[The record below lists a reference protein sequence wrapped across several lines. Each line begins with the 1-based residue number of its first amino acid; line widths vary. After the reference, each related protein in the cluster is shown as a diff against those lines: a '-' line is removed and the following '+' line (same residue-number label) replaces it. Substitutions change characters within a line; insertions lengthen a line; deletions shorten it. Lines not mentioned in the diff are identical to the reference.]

1 MKIEIGKY
9 YVSRRG
15 DVIGPLRGSPVG
27 IACAWPFWDGTYA
40 YAEDGTWHP
49 GGLEDGNDL
58 VAPYFPTPSK
68 TDGEAPRE
76 AIDMDPY
83 DYPSHLPDSQR
94 VYEEYD
100 RMMDSPNRDVGPR
113 IQEPGPF
120 PWAPWTARPD
130 VVSALQS
137 HATTEYPGL
146 RIEAPRPPM
155 PVLDFSHEVK
165 AQREYDARDYKPDTG
180 KAPVVEAVFIPFGRT
195 LLALAE
201 MMERQKVRHKLQGA
215 KDPFQEWRKLPGGK
229 SRLANAA
236 GRHVLEP
243 WTPNAK
249 DRVGDHPGDLHI
261 LHAIWGLMAAYE
273 RHLQEEKHESV

>member
-1 MKIEIGKY
+1 M
-9 YVSRRG
+9 
-15 DVIGPLRGSPVG
+15 
-27 IACAWPFWDGTYA
+27 A
-40 YAEDGTWHP
+40 YPE
-49 GGLEDGNDL
+49 E
-58 VAPYFPTPSK
+58 Y
-68 TDGEAPRE
+68 
-76 AIDMDPY
+76 
-83 DYPSHLPDSQR
+83 SHLSDSQR

-100 RMMDSPNRDVGPR
+100 RLMDRPDRDIGSR

-120 PWAPWTARPD
+120 PFGPPGIRPD
-130 VVSALQS
+130 VAPALRSQ
-137 HATTEYPGL
+137 AEKDYRPGQAVPISVDERGRPL
-146 RIEAPRPPM
+146 TFWGGIQETRPPGQM
-155 PVLDFSHEVK
+155 PVLDFQHEID
-165 AQREYDARDYKPDTG
+165 AQREADARDYKPDTG
-180 KAPVVEAVFIPFGRT
+180 KAPVVEAMFIPFGRT

-201 MMERQKVRHKLQGA
+201 MMERQKIRHKLQGA

-273 RHLQEEKHESV
+273 RHLQEESNHVPLKV

>member
-1 MKIEIGKY
+1 M
-9 YVSRRG
+9 
-15 DVIGPLRGSPVG
+15 
-27 IACAWPFWDGTYA
+27 T
-40 YAEDGTWHP
+40 
-49 GGLEDGNDL
+49 
-58 VAPYFPTPSK
+58 
-68 TDGEAPRE
+68 
-76 AIDMDPY
+76 DPY
-83 DYPSHLPDSQR
+83 DYPSHLPDSER
-94 VYEEYD
+94 VYAEYD
-100 RMMDSPNRDVGPR
+100 RLMDSPTRDIGPG
-113 IQEPGPF
+113 I
-120 PWAPWTARPD
+120 RPD
-130 VVSALQS
+130 VAPALRSQ
-137 HATTEYPGL
+137 ATTEYPGL
-146 RIEAPRPPM
+146 RIQAPRPPM

-273 RHLQEEKHESV
+273 RHLQEESNHVPLKV